1 MNRHVAWTL
10 TLVAGAWVGE
20 STSAQTTT
28 PPASQ
33 RKAGAQA
40 APAVD
45 PAAQQ
50 AAAVAKVQQ
59 QARQAL
65 AMEPILLQWE
75 KQSAKTT
82 SLDAVF
88 DMVERSPGFGDTY
101 YRCRALLQ
109 APDKALLEYKKYILG
124 PDGKPL
130 VQVDKNGKP
139 KANLEKEPEKWL
151 ICTGTEV
158 LQYTWANKV
167 INVFPL
173 QKNIQQKALQEGPLP
188 FLFNMK
194 AEEAKQRYGMWLNTE
209 FQDEYVIDIAPRNE
223 LDRDAFQQA
232 RVWLNK
238 KTFLPNQ
245 IWLVKNGGKEREEY
259 KLNGAN
265 DMVVMNPKWNQD
277 HFKFQTFQGWKT
289 VVNKD
294 AANAAAPPAVQGQ
307 PKQQTAQPGMR
318 PQPR

>member
-1 MNRHVAWTL
+1 MNRYVAWIL
-10 TLVAGAWVGE
+10 TLVAGAWIAE
-20 STSAQTTT
+20 SVSAQMTN
-28 PPASQ
+28 PPTVQ

-40 APAVD
+40 AP
-45 PAAQQ
+45 
-50 AAAVAKVQQ
+50 VAKTPEQLAADAAKKKEQ
-59 QARQAL
+59 DRLAAL

-75 KQSAKTT
+75 KQSAKIT

-88 DMVERSPGFGDTY
+88 DMIERSPGFGDTY

-124 PDGKPL
+124 PDGKPITET
-130 VQVDKNGKP
+130 DPGGKP
-139 KANLEKEPEKWL
+139 RAKLEKDPERWL

-158 LQYTWANKV
+158 LQYTWASKSV
-167 INVFPL
+167 NVYPL
-173 QKNIQQKALQEGPLP
+173 DKQIQKKALQEGPLP

-194 AEEAKQRYGMWLNTE
+194 AEEAKQRYGMWLYKE
-209 FQDEYVIDIAPRNE
+209 FDNEYLIDIAPRNE

-259 KLNGAN
+259 KLSGPN
-265 DMVVMNPKWNQD
+265 DMVVLNPQWKQD
-277 HFKFQTFQGWKT
+277 HFKFQMFQGWKT
-289 VVNKD
+289 IKNEG
-294 AANAAAPPAVQGQ
+294 NAAVQGM
-307 PKQQTAQPGMR
+307 PKQQAAQPGTR
-318 PQPR
+318 TQPR